1 MRLETEE
8 RKATAV
14 IPVGI
19 AERFLADLAAA
30 GGELNTEVAHR
41 LQSQIAIAGLTG
53 INQIDV
59 EAAVVQA
66 LTHSTESGAGIP
78 LPTHRTGTE
87 PTLEDDEPEVEDSID
102 HLVDLVIDLR

>member
-1 MRLETEE
+1 MRLQTEE
-8 RKATAV
+8 PKATAA
-14 IPVGI
+14 IPVSI

-30 GGELNTEVAHR
+30 GGELNTEVAQR

-66 LTHSTESGAGIP
+66 LTQSTEPTKSIP
-78 LPTHRTGTE
+78 LPTHRNQGEATIGDGE
-87 PTLEDDEPEVEDSID
+87 VEVEDSID
-102 HLVDLVIDLR
+102 HLIDLVIDLR